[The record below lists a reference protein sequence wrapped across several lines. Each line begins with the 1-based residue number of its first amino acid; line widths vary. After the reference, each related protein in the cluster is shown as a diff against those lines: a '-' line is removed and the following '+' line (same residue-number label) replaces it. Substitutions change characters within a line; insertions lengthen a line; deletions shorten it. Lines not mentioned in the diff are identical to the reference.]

1 MHEGRQLRPIMVN
14 QIASSALLVSS
25 FCGLMA
31 GLLACQRHC
40 RPHPELMRKL
50 VHLGMGLVAL
60 SLPWLFES
68 AWSVVVLTSVFVLLL
83 IGLRVQPT
91 LRIHLGSP
99 IHGVDRKSLGDIY
112 FALGVGGLFLFSSGD
127 PLLFCIPILI
137 LTLAD
142 AAAGVTGL
150 YYGRLRYVVVTG
162 EKSIEGSIAFFFT
175 AFLSAHTALLLFTE
189 IGRIETLLIALALG
203 LFLTLVEAVASN
215 GLDNLLIPLAALL
228 LLKAYLG
235 MDLIALAVHLGTAIL
250 ITSFALFWVRRRLTG
265 RLGPRSPDLTP
276 AKGHLS
282 T

>member
-1 MHEGRQLRPIMVN
+1 MMNPV
-14 QIASSALLVSS
+14 ASSALLVSS
-25 FCGLMA
+25 FCGLIT
-31 GLLACQRHC
+31 GLLALQRHY

-50 VHLGMGLVAL
+50 VHVGMGLVAL
-60 SLPWLFES
+60 SLPWLFAS
-68 AWSVVVLTSVFVLLL
+68 AWSVVVLTSVFVMLL
-83 IGLRVQPT
+83 IGLRVLPT

-112 FALGVGGLFLFSSGD
+112 FAVGVGGLFLFSSGD

-142 AAAGVTGL
+142 AAAAVTGL

-162 EKSIEGSIAFFFT
+162 KKSVEGSLAFFFT
-175 AFLSAHTALLLFTE
+175 AFLSTHTALLLFTE
-189 IGRIETLLIALALG
+189 IGRAETLLSALALG
-203 LFLTLVEAVASN
+203 LFLTLVEAVVDN

-228 LLKAYLG
+228 LLKTYLG
-235 MDLIALAVHLGTAIL
+235 MNLVALAVQLGTAVF
-250 ITSFALFWVRRRLTG
+250 ITSFALFWRHRLIG
-265 RLGPRSPDLTP
+265 QLGPRLSDLSP

>member
-1 MHEGRQLRPIMVN
+1 MVN
-14 QIASSALLVSS
+14 PMTSSVLLVSS
-25 FCGLMA
+25 FCGLLT
-31 GLLACQRHC
+31 GLLALQRHC

-60 SLPWLFES
+60 SLPWLFAS

-83 IGLRVQPT
+83 IGLRVLPT

-112 FALGVGGLFLFSSGD
+112 FALGVGGLFLFSGGD
-127 PLLFCIPILI
+127 ALLFCIPVLI

-150 YYGRLRYVVVTG
+150 YYGRLRYAVVTG
-162 EKSIEGSIAFFFT
+162 EKSIEGSLAFFFT

-189 IGRIETLLIALALG
+189 IGRAESLLSALALG
-203 LFLTLVEAVASN
+203 LFLTLVEAVADN

-228 LLKAYLG
+228 LLKTYLS
-235 MDLIALAVHLGTAIL
+235 MDLVALAVHLGTAVL
-250 ITSFALFWVRRRLTG
+250 ITSVASFWLRRRLTG
-265 RLGPRSPDLTP
+265 RPGPRLSELSP

>member
-1 MHEGRQLRPIMVN
+1 LRPVMVN
-14 QIASSALLVSS
+14 PMASSALLVGS

-31 GLLACQRHC
+31 GLLALQRH
-40 RPHPELMRKL
+40 RRLHPELMRKL

-68 AWSVVVLTSVFVLLL
+68 AWSVVALTSVFVLLL
-83 IGLRVQPT
+83 IGLRVLPT

-162 EKSIEGSIAFFFT
+162 EKSIEGSIAFFLT
-175 AFLSAHTALLLFTE
+175 SFLSAHTALLLFTE
-189 IGRIETLLIALALG
+189 VGRAETLLSALSLG
-203 LFLTLVEAVASN
+203 LVLTFVEAVADN
-215 GLDNLLIPLAALL
+215 GLDNLLIPLVALL
-228 LLKAYLG
+228 LLKTYLG
-235 MDLIALAVHLGTAIL
+235 MDLVALAVHLGTAIF
-250 ITSFALFWVRRRLTG
+250 ITSFALLWLRRRLTG
-265 RLGPRSPDLTP
+265 RLGPRASNLSP
-276 AKGHLS
+276 AKGHLG

>member
-1 MHEGRQLRPIMVN
+1 MVN
-14 QIASSALLVSS
+14 PMASSALLVGS

-31 GLLACQRHC
+31 GLLALQRH
-40 RPHPELMRKL
+40 RRLHPELMRKL

-68 AWSVVVLTSVFVLLL
+68 AWSVVALTSVFVLLL
-83 IGLRVQPT
+83 IGLRVLPT

-99 IHGVDRKSLGDIY
+99 IHGVDRKSFGDIY

-162 EKSIEGSIAFFFT
+162 EKSIEGSIAFFLT
-175 AFLSAHTALLLFTE
+175 SFLSAHTALLLFTE
-189 IGRIETLLIALALG
+189 VGRAETLLSALSLG
-203 LFLTLVEAVASN
+203 LVLTFVEAVADN
-215 GLDNLLIPLAALL
+215 GLDNLLIPLVALL
-228 LLKAYLG
+228 LLKTYLG
-235 MDLIALAVHLGTAIL
+235 MDLVALAVHLGTAIF
-250 ITSFALFWVRRRLTG
+250 ITSFALLWLRRRLTG
-265 RLGPRSPDLTP
+265 RLGPRASNLSP
-276 AKGHLS
+276 AKGHLG

>member
-1 MHEGRQLRPIMVN
+1 MQQGRQLRPVMVN
-14 QIASSALLVSS
+14 LMASSALLVGS
-25 FCGLMA
+25 FCGLMT
-31 GLLACQRHC
+31 GLLALQRHC
-40 RPHPELMRKL
+40 RPHPEVMRKL
-50 VHLGMGLVAL
+50 VHLGMGLVVL
-60 SLPWLFES
+60 SLPWLFAS
-68 AWSVVVLTSVFVLLL
+68 AWSVVVLTSIFVLLL
-83 IGLRVQPT
+83 IGLRVLPT

-162 EKSIEGSIAFFFT
+162 EKSIEGSLAFFFT
-175 AFLSAHTALLLFTE
+175 AFLSTHTALLLFTE
-189 IGRIETLLIALALG
+189 IGRVETLLSALALG
-203 LFLTLVEAVASN
+203 LFLTLVEGVAGN

-228 LLKAYLG
+228 LLKTYLG
-235 MDLIALAVHLGTAIL
+235 MDLVALAVQLGTAVF
-250 ITSFALFWVRRRLTG
+250 ITLFALFWLRRRLTG
-265 RLGPRSPDLTP
+265 QLVPRLSDLSP
-276 AKGHLS
+276 AKGQLS

>member
-1 MHEGRQLRPIMVN
+1 MHEGRQLRRIMVN

-31 GLLACQRHC
+31 GLLAWQRHC
-40 RPHPELMRKL
+40 RPHPELIRKL

-83 IGLRVQPT
+83 IGLRVLPT

-175 AFLSAHTALLLFTE
+175 AFLSTHTTLLLFTE
-189 IGRIETLLIALALG
+189 IGRIETLLSALALG
-203 LFLTLVEAVASN
+203 LLLTLVEAVAEN
-215 GLDNLLIPLAALL
+215 GLDNLLIPLTALL

-235 MDLIALAVHLGTAIL
+235 MGLIALGVHLGTAIL